1 MGKTRRRGY
10 NGPMTDSQTALLQAG
25 ESTSAENGERRGR
38 SRGGRLVLL
47 RRRKADQGFVVTVDA
62 PADRGGESTEMIT
75 SEWGSANAAFDRMM
89 KVF

>member
-1 MGKTRRRGY
+1 
-10 NGPMTDSQTALLQAG
+10 MTDSGETLLQAG
-25 ESTSAENGERRGR
+25 ESTSAENGERCGR

-62 PADRGGESTEMIT
+62 PADQGGESTEMLT
-75 SEWGSANAAFDRMM
+75 AEWGSANAAFDRMM